1 MGRLKFAPYIFG
13 MAAAFVFAA
22 NPVDVQAVPVPTA
35 NSEIS
40 IGDLDIQG
48 KIIHTATEEVASPFY
63 KKGISTAADCL
74 MIRKEPNVDSE
85 AVGKLYA
92 DAGFEVIEK
101 AGDWILIKSGS
112 CEGYVYAEYVVT
124 GKEAEVLAAMTDGIY
139 SYAKIIADGVEVKA
153 AAADDAEVIA
163 TVGAEDVID
172 VVAVIPDT
180 EWTKVIINGIEGYIK
195 SQSVEVNVDYTSAL
209 TMEEDAARLA
219 EIEAQIEAERKAE
232 EEAARKE
239 AEETEAPETQAPE
252 TNNTY
257 VEETQAPETEAPAV
271 ETEAPETQAPE
282 TEAPVVETEP
292 EYEEPVYVAP
302 SYSVEER
309 WETVWATETVNVR
322 SDASS
327 SANKV
332 GSLSKGSSV
341 TRTGV
346 CDNGW
351 SRVEYNGSTA
361 YIHSD
366 YLSTEEPVVEAPS
379 YNASVGQQI
388 ADYAVQF
395 VGNPY
400 VWGGT
405 SLTSGADCSGFV
417 MSIYKAFGYSLPR
430 TCTPQMRAGTD
441 ISINDLQPGDL
452 VGYGSYNS
460 LHHIAIYIGN
470 GQIVHAS
477 DYSTGTIIS
486 SLYYCGTPARA
497 TRIVY

>member
-13 MAAAFVFAA
+13 VAAALVFAA
-22 NPVDVQAVPVPTA
+22 NPVDVQAVPVTTA
-35 NSEIS
+35 NAEIS
-40 IGDLDIQG
+40 FGDLDIQG

-63 KKGISTAADCL
+63 KKGISTAADCV

-92 DAGFEVIEK
+92 DAGFDVIEK
-101 AGDWILIKSGS
+101 MGDWIKIKSGS

-124 GKEAEVLAAMTDGIY
+124 GKAAEELALVTDGVY
-139 SYAKIIADGVEVKA
+139 SYATIIEDGVEVRA
-153 AAADDAEVIA
+153 AAAEDAEVIA
-163 TVGAEDVID
+163 TIGADEVVD

-180 EWTKVIINGIEGYIK
+180 VWTKVIVNGVEGYIK
-195 SQSVEVNVDYTSAL
+195 SFTAEITVDYTAAL
-209 TMEEDAARLA
+209 TMEEDAARIA
-219 EIEAQIEAERKAE
+219 ELEAQLEAERKEA

-239 AEETEAPETQAPE
+239 TEHERETEAPER
-252 TNNTY
+252 
-257 VEETQAPETEAPAV
+257 
-271 ETEAPETQAPE
+271 ETEAPERETQAPVQE
-282 TEAPVVETEP
+282 TQPPVQETEP
-292 EYEEPVYVAP
+292 PVEDTYVPETEPVYTAP
-302 SYSVEER
+302 SYSVSDR
-309 WETVWATETVNVR
+309 WETVWAKETVNVR

-327 SANKV
+327 SASKV
-332 GSLSKGSSV
+332 GSLSKGSSL

-351 SRVEYNGSTA
+351 SRVDYNGTTA

-366 YLSTEEPVVEAPS
+366 YLTTEEPVVVEPS
-379 YNASVGQQI
+379 YNASIGQQI

-405 SLTSGADCSGFV
+405 SLTTGADCSGFV
-417 MSIYKAFGYSLPR
+417 QSIYKAFGYSLPR
-430 TCTPQMRAGTD
+430 TCTPQMKAGTD
-441 ISINDLQPGDL
+441 ISISSLQPGDL
-452 VGYGSYNS
+452 VGYGSYNN

-470 GQIVHAS
+470 GKIVHAS

-497 TRIVY
+497 TRIAY

>member
-13 MAAAFVFAA
+13 VAAAFVFAA
-22 NPVDVQAVPVPTA
+22 NPADVQAVPVTTA

-40 IGDLDIQG
+40 FGDLDIQG
-48 KIIHTATEEVASPFY
+48 KIIYTATEEVASPFY
-63 KKGISTAADCL
+63 KKGLSTASDCV
-74 MIRKEPNVDSE
+74 MIRKEPSLDSE

-92 DAGFEVIEK
+92 DAGFDVIERV
-101 AGDWILIKSGS
+101 GDWILIRSGS

-124 GKEAEVLAAMTDGIY
+124 GKEAEVLAAVTDGVY
-139 SYAKIIADGVEVKA
+139 SYGKIIADGVEIKA
-153 AAADDAEVIA
+153 AAADD
-163 TVGAEDVID
+163 VID
-172 VVAVIPDT
+172 VIAVIPDT
-180 EWTKVIINGIEGYIK
+180 EWTKVLVNGVEGYIK
-195 SQSVEVNVDYTSAL
+195 SASVEVSVDYTAAL

-232 EEAARKE
+232 EEAARRE
-239 AEETEAPETQAPE
+239 EENRETEAPETQAPAE
-252 TNNTY
+252 DTY
-257 VEETQAPETEAPAV
+257 VPETQVP
-271 ETEAPETQAPE
+271 ETEAPETEVPE
-282 TEAPVVETEP
+282 TEAPETES
-292 EYEEPVYVAP
+292 EYEEPVYAAP
-302 SYSVEER
+302 SYSVEDR

-322 SDASS
+322 SDAGSDAS
-327 SANKV
+327 KV

-341 TRTGV
+341 TRTGA
-346 CDNGW
+346 CSNGW
-351 SRVEYNGSTA
+351 SRVEYNGTTA

-366 YLSTEEPVVEAPS
+366 YLSTEEPVVEEPS
-379 YNASVGQQI
+379 YNAGIGQQI

-441 ISINDLQPGDL
+441 ISISSLQPGDL
-452 VGYGSYNS
+452 VGYGSYDN

-497 TRIVY
+497 TRIAY

>member
-13 MAAAFVFAA
+13 VAAAFVFAA
-22 NPVDVQAVPVPTA
+22 NPADVQAVPVTTA

-40 IGDLDIQG
+40 FGDLDIQG
-48 KIIHTATEEVASPFY
+48 KIIYTATEEVASPFY
-63 KKGISTAADCL
+63 KKGLSTASDCV
-74 MIRKEPNVDSE
+74 MIRKEPSLDSE

-92 DAGFEVIEK
+92 DAGFDVIERV
-101 AGDWILIKSGS
+101 GDWILIRSGS

-124 GKEAEVLAAMTDGIY
+124 GKEAEVLAAVTDGVY
-139 SYAKIIADGVEVKA
+139 SYGKIIADGVEIKA
-153 AAADDAEVIA
+153 AAADDADVVA
-163 TVGAEDVID
+163 TAAADDVID
-172 VVAVIPDT
+172 VIAVIPDT
-180 EWTKVIINGIEGYIK
+180 EWTKVLVNGVEGYIK
-195 SQSVEVNVDYTSAL
+195 SASVEVSVDYTAAL

-232 EEAARKE
+232 EEAARREEENRETE
-239 AEETEAPETQAPE
+239 ALETQAPAEDTYVPETQVPETEAPETE
-252 TNNTY
+252 
-257 VEETQAPETEAPAV
+257 APETEVP
-271 ETEAPETQAPE
+271 ETEAPETE
-282 TEAPVVETEP
+282 S
-292 EYEEPVYVAP
+292 EYEEPVYAAP
-302 SYSVEER
+302 SYSVEDR

-322 SDASS
+322 SDAGSDAS
-327 SANKV
+327 KV

-341 TRTGV
+341 TRTGA
-346 CDNGW
+346 CSNGW
-351 SRVEYNGSTA
+351 SRVEYNGTTA

-366 YLSTEEPVVEAPS
+366 YLSTEEPVVEEPS
-379 YNASVGQQI
+379 YNAGIGQQI

-441 ISINDLQPGDL
+441 ISISSLQPGDL
-452 VGYGSYNS
+452 VGYGSYDN

-497 TRIVY
+497 TRIAY

>member
-13 MAAAFVFAA
+13 VAAAFVFAA
-22 NPVDVQAVPVPTA
+22 NPVDVQALPATAA

-40 IGDLDIQG
+40 FGDLDIQG
-48 KIIHTATEEVASPFY
+48 KIIYTATEEVASPFY
-63 KKGISTAADCL
+63 KKGISTAADCV
-74 MIRKEPNVDSE
+74 MIRKEPSVDSE

-92 DAGFEVIEK
+92 DAGFDVIEK

-124 GKEAEVLAAMTDGIY
+124 GKAAEELAAVTDGVY
-139 SYAKIIADGVEVKA
+139 SYAKIIVDGVEIKA

-163 TVGAEDVID
+163 TAAADDVID

-180 EWTKVIINGIEGYIK
+180 EWTKVLVNGVEGYIK
-195 SQSVEVNVDYTSAL
+195 SASVEVSVDYTAAL

-219 EIEAQIEAERKAE
+219 EIEAQLEEERKAA
-232 EEAARKE
+232 EEAAR
-239 AEETEAPETQAPE
+239 ETEAPETQAPV
-252 TNNTY
+252 NNTY
-257 VEETQAPETEAPAV
+257 VPETEAPQ
-271 ETEAPETQAPE
+271 TQAPETQAP
-282 TEAPVVETEP
+282 ETEP

-302 SYSVEER
+302 SYTVEDR

-327 SANKV
+327 DASRV
-332 GSLSKGSSV
+332 GGLTRGSSV

-346 CDNGW
+346 CSNGW
-351 SRVEYNGSTA
+351 SQVEYNGSTA
-361 YIHSD
+361 YVYSD
-366 YLSTEEPVVEAPS
+366 YLTTEEPVVEEPS
-379 YNASVGQQI
+379 YNASIGQQI

-430 TCTPQMRAGTD
+430 TCTPQMNYGTD
-441 ISINDLQPGDL
+441 ISISSLQPGDL
-452 VGYGSYNS
+452 VGYGSYNN

-497 TRIVY
+497 TRIAY